1 MEKVA
6 FILDGRYI
14 YWRLVI
20 IAFAAFAA
28 VLMTMALCLRQKK
41 EITALLAAMPAA
53 VILSLLFSRMI
64 HWYCRFEGYDSFT
77 AALTRPQGGY
87 TLIGA
92 FLGTF
97 LAFILVCVLGLAK
110 NLPALLD
117 CAAPGAALGIAL
129 GRLGD
134 LFTAADR
141 GKFLIS
147 SEAWHHLPFASA
159 VTNPTSGIT
168 EWRFATFFAQSIW
181 AFVVFVVLMVI
192 VLWPHKGTDE
202 QSGSV
207 FILFMSLYCLGQ
219 VLFDSTR
226 YDALYLRSN
235 GFVSLVQILC
245 TVVLV
250 FILVQ
255 RSFISIKRTGF
266 RFWHPILWAV
276 ALGSLGGAGY
286 MEYYVQR
293 HGNEAM
299 KAYFIMALCLAVF
312 FVVSRIVGVAPHRP
326 KHLKSSVK
334 SSQTDSKTQV

>member
-6 FILDGRYI
+6 FIVDGRYI

-20 IAFAAFAA
+20 IALAVFAA
-28 VLMTMALCLRQKK
+28 VLMAIALCLRQKK
-41 EITALLAAMPAA
+41 EITALLTATPAA
-53 VILSLLFSRMI
+53 IILSLLFARMI

-77 AALTRPQGGY
+77 AALTRSRGGY
-87 TLIGA
+87 ALIGA
-92 FLGTF
+92 FLGTL
-97 LAFILVCVLGLAK
+97 LALLLVRALRIATD
-110 NLPALLD
+110 LPALLD

-134 LFTAADR
+134 LFTTADR

-147 SEAWHHLPFASA
+147 SEAWQHLPFASA

-181 AFVVFVVLMVI
+181 ACAVFVVLMVI
-192 VLWPHKGTDE
+192 VLWPRGRTEE
-202 QSGSV
+202 QSGGV

-219 VLFDSTR
+219 ILFDSTR

-245 TVVLV
+245 TAVLV
-250 FILVQ
+250 FILAQ
-255 RSFISIKRTGF
+255 RSFISIKRIGF
-266 RFWHPILWAV
+266 GFWHPILWVV
-276 ALGSLGGAGY
+276 ALGALGGAGY

-293 HGNEAM
+293 HGNEAV

-312 FVVSRIVGVAPHRP
+312 FVASRVVGIAPHRP
-326 KHLKSSVK
+326 KRMKRRAKGS
-334 SSQTDSKTQV
+334 